1 MKKFPNLKNPFH
13 LAATLGG
20 IGMVPIAPGT
30 FGSVTA
36 WLIFVYLSHYI
47 SALHMLNLTIL
58 FFILS
63 IWVCNKASKNLKNR
77 DHKSIVIDEL
87 VGMWIALL
95 PVLVVANS
103 QYERIV
109 YALAALIFF
118 RLFDIIK
125 PFPISYFDKNYK
137 NGFGIVIDDVISGLI
152 SIIPS
157 YIILILLS
165 LI

>member
-1 MKKFPNLKNPFH
+1 MKKFPNLKDPFH
-13 LAATLGG
+13 FAATLGG

-30 FGSVTA
+30 FGSITA
-36 WLIFVYLSHYI
+36 WIIFVYLSHFI
-47 SALHMLNLTIL
+47 SMINMLILTIT

-63 IWVCNKASKNLKNR
+63 IWICSEASKDLENK

-95 PVLVVANS
+95 PVLVIANS
-103 QYERIV
+103 QYERTV
-109 YALAALIFF
+109 YALAALILF
-118 RLFDIIK
+118 RFFDILK

-152 SIIPS
+152 AIIPS

-165 LI
+165 